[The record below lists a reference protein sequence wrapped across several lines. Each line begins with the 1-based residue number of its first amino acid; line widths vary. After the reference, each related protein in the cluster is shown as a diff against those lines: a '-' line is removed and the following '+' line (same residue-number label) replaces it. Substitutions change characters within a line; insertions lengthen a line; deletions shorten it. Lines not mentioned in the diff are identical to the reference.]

1 MLRTV
6 NYRGFEI
13 DVDLVPTSEDMF
25 DAWFR
30 IQGPTPARG
39 VAALGVR
46 IKVRGGPFSRRWA
59 YFVAEI
65 AGQAS
70 IDVILGPDD

>member
-1 MLRTV
+1 MQRTV

-13 DVDLVPTSEDMF
+13 DVNLVPTSEDMY

-30 IQGPTPARG
+30 IHGPTPAPG
-39 VAALGVR
+39 VSALGLR
-46 IKVRGGPFSRRWA
+46 IKVRGGPFSCRWA
-59 YFVAEI
+59 YFVAEV

>member
-1 MLRTV
+1 MPRTV
-6 NYRGFEI
+6 KYRGFEI

-30 IQGPTPARG
+30 IQGPTPIPG
-39 VAALGVR
+39 VAALGLR
-46 IKVRGGPFSRRWA
+46 IKVPGGPFSRRWA
-59 YFVAEI
+59 YFVAEV

>member
-1 MLRTV
+1 MQRTV

-30 IQGPTPARG
+30 VQRPTPAPG
-39 VAALGVR
+39 VAAPGLR

-70 IDVILGPDD
+70 IDVIFGSDD

>member
-1 MLRTV
+1 MQRTV

-13 DVDLVPTSEDMF
+13 DVDLVPTSEDMY

-30 IQGPTPARG
+30 IQRPTPARG
-39 VAALGVR
+39 LAALGLR
-46 IKVRGGPFSRRWA
+46 IRVRGGPFSRRWA

-70 IDVILGPDD
+70 IDVILGADD